1 MPKIPNTTCET
12 VKLTEDEI
20 RQDAENLAQRALR
33 VSADEAWRR
42 VCEGQYKGTV
52 LASRLYRIKFLLGEL

>member
-1 MPKIPNTTCET
+1 MPKTPNTTCET

-20 RQDAENLAQRALR
+20 RQDAENLAQCALG

-42 VCEGQYKGTV
+42 VRDGQYAGTV